1 MDLDKLRSV
10 IFDEAQRQ
18 AEEILS
24 AAEEEITK
32 LKQEYEKRVEEL
44 KLTSA
49 QQKEKL
55 IEIENEKWRR
65 QIEYEKRM
73 VLEQIIVQAVQSL
86 KNKIEDELVSS
97 SYAQRYVDWLK
108 RQVPEV
114 DEWIVSK
121 EYGELQEV
129 FSKKG
134 LKFTV
139 DDDNKKVK
147 ALKGGTVFDLSPDV
161 VANAILEKFSHE
173 IYEEFKELL
182 K

>member
-10 IFDEAQRQ
+10 VFEEAQRQ

-24 AAEEEITK
+24 AAEEEIAK
-32 LKQEYEKRVEEL
+32 LKQEHDKRVEEL
-44 KLTSA
+44 KLATA

-55 IEIENEKWRR
+55 VEIETERWQR

-73 VLEQIIVQAVQSL
+73 VLEQIIVQAMQSL

-97 SYAQRYVDWLK
+97 SYAQSYVDWLK
-108 RQVPEV
+108 RQVPEA
-114 DEWIVSK
+114 DEWMVSR
-121 EYGELQEV
+121 EYREVQEV
-129 FSKKG
+129 FSKEG

-139 DDDNKKVK
+139 DDSKKVK
-147 ALKGGTVFDLSPDV
+147 ALRGETVFDLSPDV

>member
-1 MDLDKLRSV
+1 MDLSRLRSV
-10 IFDEAQRQ
+10 IFDEAQKQ

-24 AAEEEITK
+24 AAEEEIMK
-32 LKQEYEKRVEEL
+32 LKQEHEKHVQEL

-55 IEIENEKWRR
+55 IEVETERWRR

-73 VLEQIIVQAVQSL
+73 VLEQIIVQAMQSL
-86 KNKIEDELVSS
+86 KNKIEVELVSS
-97 SYAQRYVDWLK
+97 SYAQRYVDWIK
-108 RQVPEV
+108 RQVPEA
-114 DEWIVSK
+114 DEWIVSR
-121 EYGELQEV
+121 EYEELQEI
-129 FSKKG
+129 FLKKG

-139 DDDNKKVK
+139 DDSKKVK
-147 ALKGGTVFDLSPDV
+147 ALKGETVFDLSPDV

-173 IYEEFKELL
+173 IYEEFRELL